1 MSVLTTKNLTKR
13 FAGVKAIDNLSLE
26 IKPGQ
31 VTGLIGPNGSGKTTL
46 INVLTGQL
54 KIDDGLLIVN
64 DTELSEIKPANVS
77 THSMTRTFQTIRLF
91 EQMTVLD
98 NLMVVLTN
106 RSVLGSLFERR
117 RADYIERAERLLRMV
132 NLWSK
137 RDNLAENLSYG
148 QRKLLEIVRALAMD
162 VNIYLFDEPF
172 AGLFPAIRE
181 IVIAVI
187 NDLKKEGKTVI
198 LVEHDMAL
206 IRELA
211 DWVYVL
217 DAGQLLAQGT
227 PEEVLADKKVIT
239 AYLGS

>member
-13 FAGVKAIDNLSLE
+13 FTGVKAIDNLSIE
-26 IKPGQ
+26 IKPEQ
-31 VTGLIGPNGSGKTTL
+31 VVGLIGPNGSGKTTL
-46 INVLTGQL
+46 INILTGQL
-54 KIDDGLLIVN
+54 KIDDGLLVIN
-64 DTELSEIKPANVS
+64 DTELNEIKPTAVS
-77 THSMTRTFQTIRLF
+77 TQSITRTFQTIRLF

-117 RADYIERAERLLRMV
+117 RADYTKRVEQLLRMV

-239 AYLGS
+239 AYLGA